1 MAGLTTPAD
10 ASTPQLPG
18 PNGAR
23 APFAVAISCA
33 IVGTLAISLR
43 ILSRRVKKVKLAAED
58 YTIFL
63 ALFAVYVMSVGVLLQ
78 PLIGGAGH
86 HVDTVFPGRVTNLLK
101 VLVVLQVFFG
111 ISLGLVKIS
120 ICLFYVR
127 IFETNAF
134 K

>member
-1 MAGLTTPAD
+1 MPDFTTPAD
-10 ASTPQLPG
+10 AFTPQLPG
-18 PNGAR
+18 PSHAR
-23 APFAVAISCA
+23 APFAVAICCA
-33 IVGTLAISLR
+33 VFATVAIFLR
-43 ILSRRVKKVKLAAED
+43 IISRRIKGVKLGPED

-63 ALFAVYVMSVGVLLQ
+63 ALFAVYAMCVGVLLE

-86 HVDTVFPGRVTNLLK
+86 HIEGVFPGRVVNLLK

-127 IFETNAF
+127 IFEIRTF